1 MLINSKQILS
11 DNMADRVC
19 EAYFESDKTLNRQ
32 LKSLGLVMEFNK
44 NLQKKK

>member
-19 EAYFESDKTLNRQ
+19 EAYFESDKTWYAAL
-32 LKSLGLVMEFNK
+32 L
-44 NLQKKK
+44 